1 MGLARPFGH
10 RNAVQAAGEILLNLQ
25 NGGQL
30 AVGRTSIADYARSSE
45 RGLSTFL
52 IASGIASFFAITL
65 LTAGAVAVYRWIT
78 PERV

>member
-1 MGLARPFGH
+1 M
-10 RNAVQAAGEILLNLQ
+10 QAAGEILLNLQ
-25 NGGQL
+25 NAGQL
-30 AVGRTSIADYARSSE
+30 AVGSTSIADYARSSE

-65 LTAGAVAVYRWIT
+65 LTAGAVAVYRRIT